1 MGSRK
6 PRQHYCRCGTH
17 LAKDNTERQ
26 CARCQRASRDKLIV
40 PPEVPAE
47 FWQTDQFREAFA
59 AQHIGWVFRAYRTHP
74 HHYAVYG
81 PDGISQT
88 LLGQWL
94 GLRQPQVSKIEI
106 GPPIPHLDRLQHWAR
121 VLRIPAELLWFRLP
135 EDKAELAVAKPAA
148 NDLVVPATNGVSG
161 SPAGQQSHGAE
172 PGADTSTEH
181 TDDPAHDPVLVAPWN
196 HRGTVEAVVLL
207 SGGGRVKRRMF
218 LVLTG
223 PALTAP
229 AHQWLVHEPEPLV
242 SGLAGRR
249 VSGELVSR
257 FSAMVA
263 ELRRMDDVAGGGSV
277 LAMAQQLFAW
287 VAGLLDRA
295 SYDEHT
301 GRALALVLAEL
312 GQLCGYSAF
321 DMGKHGLAQRYYI
334 AGLRAAH
341 TADDRPFGA
350 HILATMARQ
359 ATCLGQATEAVTF
372 IETALAG
379 TRGQATPALLAELY
393 DRQAAAFATLGDTS
407 ACTVAISQART
418 QAERLTPDDD
428 PPWLY
433 WLDPASITA
442 NAGTCLLK
450 LGQGE
455 QAVALLDE
463 GIAEFSAAFVRDRQ
477 ILLARQAE
485 ARILPGKQR
494 DLEAA
499 AGLGLQSLDL
509 AESLDSTRG
518 AGRIHDLYLRMK
530 AHDTVPAV
538 REFLEQAEGL
548 VQE

>member
-6 PRQHYCRCGTH
+6 PRQYYCRCGTH

-26 CARCQRASRDKLIV
+26 CARCQRASRDKFIT

-47 FWQTDQFREAFA
+47 FWETEQFREAFA
-59 AQHIGWVFRAYRTHP
+59 AQHIGWVLRAYRTHP

-121 VLRIPAELLWFRLP
+121 VLKIPPRLLWFRLP
-135 EDKAELAVAKPAA
+135 EVKAELTVAEPAA
-148 NDLVVPATNGVSG
+148 SGLVACSSNGLREWSG
-161 SPAGQQSHGAE
+161 AQSHGVR
-172 PGADTSTEH
+172 PGSDTNSEH
-181 TDDPAHDPVLVAPWN
+181 MDDPAHDPVLIAPWN
-196 HRGTVEAVVLL
+196 HRGTVEAVVVL
-207 SGGGRVKRRMF
+207 SGGGWVKRRTF

-295 SYDEHT
+295 SYDERT
-301 GRALALVLAEL
+301 GRALHIVLAEL
-312 GQLCGYSAF
+312 GQFCGWSAY
-321 DMGKHGLAQRYYI
+321 DDGQHGLSQRYYI

-341 TADDRPFGA
+341 TADDRPLGA
-350 HILATMARQ
+350 YILGCMAEQVARQ
-359 ATCLGQATEAVTF
+359 GRPTEAVTL

-379 TRGQATPALLAELY
+379 SRGWQTPRLLAQLY
-393 DRQAAAFATLGDTS
+393 NWQSWVFAALQDPS
-407 ACTVAISQART
+407 ACTASISQARV
-418 QAERLTPDDD
+418 QAEQFQPDHD
-428 PPWLY
+428 PTWLY
-433 WLDPASITA
+433 WVNSADIV
-442 NAGTCLLK
+442 AGSGQCLLQ
-450 LGQGE
+450 LGQSDR
-455 QAVALLDE
+455 AAAMLDE
-463 GIAEFSAAFVRDRQ
+463 GITLFDELFVRDRQ
-477 ILLARQAE
+477 LHLTYLIDALVR
-485 ARILPGKQR
+485 PGKQR
-494 DLEAA
+494 DLDAA
-499 AGLGLQSLDL
+499 ACHGMTAIQL
-509 AESLDSTRG
+509 AEDLDSTLSV
-518 AGRIHDLYLRMK
+518 ARIRDLYYQLQ
-530 AHDTVPAV
+530 ADVQVPAI
-538 REFLEQAEGL
+538 RDFLERAKGL
-548 VQE
+548 VKE

>member
-1 MGSRK
+1 VAEPAASD
-6 PRQHYCRCGTH
+6 
-17 LAKDNTERQ
+17 LAPS
-26 CARCQRASRDKLIV
+26 ASNGAL
-40 PPEVPAE
+40 E
-47 FWQTDQFREAFA
+47 
-59 AQHIGWVFRAYRTHP
+59 
-74 HHYAVYG
+74 
-81 PDGISQT
+81 
-88 LLGQWL
+88 LLGAQ
-94 GLRQPQVSKIEI
+94 S
-106 GPPIPHLDRLQHWAR
+106 
-121 VLRIPAELLWFRLP
+121 
-135 EDKAELAVAKPAA
+135 
-148 NDLVVPATNGVSG
+148 NGV
-161 SPAGQQSHGAE
+161 Q
-172 PGADTSTEH
+172 PGLDMSSEH
-181 TDDPAHDPVLVAPWN
+181 MDDPEHDPVLVAPWN
-196 HRGTVEAVVLL
+196 HRGTVEAVVVL
-207 SGGGRVKRRMF
+207 SGGGRMKRRTF

-277 LAMAQQLFAW
+277 LAIAQQLFAW
-287 VAGLLDRA
+287 VAGLLDQA

-301 GRALALVLAEL
+301 GRALHLVLAEL

-359 ATCLGQATEAVTF
+359 ATCEGQPAEAVTF

-393 DRQAAAFATLGDTS
+393 DRQAAAFAALRDTS
-407 ACTVAISQART
+407 ACTAAISQART
-418 QAERLTPDDD
+418 QAEQLKPDDD
-428 PPWLY
+428 PSWLY
-433 WLDPASITA
+433 WLDPTAITA

-463 GIAEFSAAFVRDRQ
+463 GIAYFCASFVRDRQ

-485 ARILPGKQR
+485 ARTLPGKQR

-518 AGRIHDLYLRMK
+518 ADLLRDLYFRMK
-530 AHDTVPAV
+530 PQDTLPTV
-538 REFLEQAEGL
+538 REFLERAGEIPRNSGATGKRSRWATETPGARSQRGSASDRLGG
-548 VQE
+548 